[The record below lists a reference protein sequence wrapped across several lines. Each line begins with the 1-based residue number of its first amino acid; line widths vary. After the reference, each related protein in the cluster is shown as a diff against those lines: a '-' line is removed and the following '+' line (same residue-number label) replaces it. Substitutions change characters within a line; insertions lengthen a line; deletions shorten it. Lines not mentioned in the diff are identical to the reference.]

1 MGVGLGI
8 LLILFAPIIF
18 WYPMYGRDI
27 ESDALQS
34 PIQGEIQNVENPI
47 YVLGNNTDG
56 EEGKTYKITIEK
68 LGIVEAEVRVGAE
81 DLDTSLIQFPGT
93 ALPGD
98 MGNSVIF
105 GHSVLPYFYNPK
117 SYKTIFSTL
126 HLLTQGDL
134 IRVEYDGV
142 QYLYRVEGKKLVSPK
157 DYSILSQPDQERKLS
172 LVTCVPP
179 GIDLGRLVISAKL
192 LGS

>member
-1 MGVGLGI
+1 MGVGLSI
-8 LLILFAPIIF
+8 LLFLFAPILL
-18 WYPMYGRDI
+18 WYPMYGRAI
-27 ESDALQS
+27 EGEALPS
-34 PIQGEIQNVENPI
+34 PIQEGITNVENSLDI
-47 YVLGNNTDG
+47 LDNDTDG

-68 LGIVEAEVRVGAE
+68 LGILDAEVRVGAE

-93 ALPGD
+93 ALPGKI
-98 MGNSVIF
+98 GNSVIF

-126 HLLTQGDL
+126 HLLTKGDL

-142 QYLYRVEGKKLVSPK
+142 QYMYRVEGRKLVSPK
-157 DYSILSQPDQERKLS
+157 DYSILSQPSEERELS